1 MGGTSPGTVRP
12 RWNVKDLLVALSIE
26 FHIVLI
32 AANDIVSGKSLTEA
46 DIDRVADAMRRVQR
60 IQEICTV

>member
-1 MGGTSPGTVRP
+1 
-12 RWNVKDLLVALSIE
+12 LSIE

-60 IQEICTV
+60 IQEICNV